1 VLDWQVDEITKAGGE
16 ITQVHLRMGRPAEE
30 IMRLSEELVVG
41 LIVGG
46 NQGLGGRFS
55 RMRRFLMGSVSE
67 KVSRYA
73 LLGDG
78 SAQRPVRTAPRLIR
92 HRSPALLEGVR
103 EANRSSRRLGE
114 GLRVED
120 AGQDLDCS
128 TSMGAGGVDF
138 PRPRP
143 FSWPYSIYCRVE
155 VFSETRL
162 LGLDVLASRVSGHG
176 VLGSTHRTLVG
187 GIMRVGKS

>member
-1 VLDWQVDEITKAGGE
+1 VDVITKAGRE

-41 LIVGG
+41 LIVLG

-73 LLGDG
+73 RCSVMVVRRDLYE
-78 SAQRPVRTAPRLIR
+78 RPPRLIR

-114 GLRVED
+114 GFRVED
-120 AGQDLDCS
+120 AGQDFDCS
-128 TSMGAGGVDF
+128 TSLGAGGVDF
-138 PRPRP
+138 PRPQPGCLPQLASAGRGPYSYGLRP
-143 FSWPYSIYCRVE
+143 FSWPYSLYCRVE
-155 VFSETRL
+155 VL
-162 LGLDVLASRVSGHG
+162 
-176 VLGSTHRTLVG
+176 
-187 GIMRVGKS
+187 